1 MDSELNKQNEN
12 QAQEEESKSDGK
24 QHESQQA
31 EKKEDPAES
40 PDPKDL
46 EQNRAITYLS
56 YLGLLFLVPMLAK
69 KESKF
74 AQFHAKQGLVL
85 TIGWIIGAFLMP
97 FFGLGFLVEIFVIIL
112 SIMGLLN
119 VNNGKMNDLPIVGDL
134 AKKINL

>member
-1 MDSELNKQNEN
+1 MDQQNEN
-12 QAQEEESKSDGK
+12 QNNATPEQSS
-24 QHESQQA
+24 
-31 EKKEDPAES
+31 EKKENPEATTDS
-40 PDPKDL
+40 KDV

-85 TIGWIIGAFLMP
+85 TVGWFIGSFLMP
-97 FFGLGFLVEIFVIIL
+97 FLGLGFLVYIFVSVV
-112 SIMGLLN
+112 SIMGLIN
-119 VNNGKMNDLPIVGDL
+119 VNNGKMKDLPIAGNI